1 MKNPYIFG
9 HRGAMG
15 YEIENTMKSFE
26 RAIETGAGIETDLQ
40 LTRDNQIICIHD
52 NVFNV
57 NSKCY
62 NVSKLPLKDIK
73 KIKFEDNRTIPLL
86 EDVFYNFRRK
96 KKVLRYSFDIG
107 DERVGMELIKLAIN
121 HDILDNIEITDTRIE
136 VLTILRNYNDK
147 VKLIHT
153 LPYEILV
160 VKPEFI
166 SFKKLLALNIYALN
180 LNIEQT
186 IENANLTQI
195 IDNGLKCY
203 VWDVNT
209 ELWMI
214 KILNWK
220 YRGHFIESIYT
231 NFPDE
236 LMIMRNRIFF
246 QKELLLS

>member
-1 MKNPYIFG
+1 
-9 HRGAMG
+9 
-15 YEIENTMKSFE
+15 
-26 RAIETGAGIETDLQ
+26 
-40 LTRDNQIICIHD
+40 
-52 NVFNV
+52 
-57 NSKCY
+57 
-62 NVSKLPLKDIK
+62 
-73 KIKFEDNRTIPLL
+73 
-86 EDVFYNFRRK
+86 
-96 KKVLRYSFDIG
+96 
-107 DERVGMELIKLAIN
+107 
-121 HDILDNIEITDTRIE
+121 
-136 VLTILRNYNDK
+136 
-147 VKLIHT
+147 
-153 LPYEILV
+153 
-160 VKPEFI
+160 
-166 SFKKLLALNIYALN
+166 KKLLALNIYALN